1 MEAKDDAP
9 MSPSA
14 QAKVES
20 GRRDIMEKVMQFA
33 MSENFE
39 KDFEDFALEHKKE
52 FLKILVMDLNDT
64 HPMEWHETYLEYLH
78 TFEGKIER
86 FIKSAGFEVN
96 DFYEECKVILE
107 TDDEDELSIPI
118 PIETK
123 FFLEALLATSEYP
136 MFIHLMKGEMMQFKN
151 ELDLEIA
158 TAAPGPVSSSS
169 ASAAKTETNDSCDS
183 KGGNDDK
190 DIGDD
195 SK

>member
-118 PIETK
+118 PIDRYQCETINSVRISV
-123 FFLEALLATSEYP
+123 FVSLLPSCKSLDSSLGIIYCL
-136 MFIHLMKGEMMQFKN
+136 FYFFKN
-151 ELDLEIA
+151 SNS
-158 TAAPGPVSSSS
+158 PM
-169 ASAAKTETNDSCDS
+169 KF
-183 KGGNDDK
+183 
-190 DIGDD
+190 
-195 SK
+195 